1 MSPFARLRSKL
12 YRIRRLSLD
21 SVRMGGDPH
30 EIVET
35 LALCHQ
41 HLEKHQVHAAE
52 RVLDRLILRLQGGA
66 SAETSNHASA
76 A

>member
-35 LALCHQ
+35 LGLFHQ
-41 HLEKHQVHAAE
+41 HLEKHQARAAE
-52 RVLDRLILRLQGGA
+52 RVLDRLILRLKGGA
-66 SAETSNHASA
+66 SAETSNQASA